1 MMAMSFTFTLDGE
14 DHEISILARRPD
26 LSLSVDGA
34 AHKVSEVPASDD
46 NCVLL
51 TVDGRSYQIWR
62 TWEGDRIHLRM
73 GARTFSVGYEDAI
86 LAAQHHAGGDDVLRA
101 DVPGVVVVVHCE
113 EGGNVSSGD
122 TLIVIESMKMQ
133 INIVAHRD
141 GVIET
146 IHVGVNETFEKGT
159 ELISMHAES

>member
-1 MMAMSFTFTLDGE
+1 MGMSFTFTLDGE

-26 LSLSVDGA
+26 LSLSVDGST
-34 AHKVSEVPASDD
+34 HKVSEARTADAS
-46 NCVLL
+46 CTLL
-51 TVDGRSYQIWR
+51 TVDGRNYQIWR

-101 DVPGVVVVVHCE
+101 DMPGVVVIVHCKG
-113 EGGNVSSGD
+113 GGNVATGD
-122 TLIVIESMKMQ
+122 TLLVIESMKMQ

-146 IHVGVNETFEKGT
+146 VHVGVNETFDRGT
-159 ELISMHAES
+159 ELITMRAES